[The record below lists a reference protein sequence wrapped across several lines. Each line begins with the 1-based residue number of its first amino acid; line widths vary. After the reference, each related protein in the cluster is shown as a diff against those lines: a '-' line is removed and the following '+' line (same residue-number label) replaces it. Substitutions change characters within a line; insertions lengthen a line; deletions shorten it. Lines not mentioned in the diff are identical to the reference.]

1 MYSRNTKDRANG
13 YEYPFTL
20 PERYGGSRFRTVRE
34 PSTHVHTEQSA
45 PRTRIH
51 GQNADAPSASTA
63 SPPPTEPILLTD
75 TFTEIACEESPTD
88 GASGTSEQAV
98 ADTAADG
105 RDEASSPTP
114 SPLWDIAGEDLLL
127 AGLILL
133 LTREGENS
141 GDLAALLALLF
152 AYRGPSGAK

>member
-1 MYSRNTKDRANG
+1 MYSRNTKGRADG

-20 PERYGGSRFRTVRE
+20 PERYGGSRFRPVRE

-45 PRTRIH
+45 PLTRMH
-51 GQNADAPSASTA
+51 GQRTNSPPASTA
-63 SPPPTEPILLTD
+63 SLPSSEPILLTD
-75 TFTEIACEESPTD
+75 TFTEIVCEEPPTE
-88 GASGTSEQAV
+88 GAP
-98 ADTAADG
+98 DTAEQVVSDTANTV
-105 RDEASSPTP
+105 RDEVPSHTP
-114 SPLWDIAGEDLLL
+114 SPFFGISGEDLLL

-152 AYRGPSGAK
+152 AYRGSAESK